1 MPVEYE
7 MKFSNAQSGKKIRE
21 IVAKY
26 KTNDKQQET
35 LHAWR
40 ESLADP
46 RRRVTNLFERMNYTN
61 KKAVVISPATNQDIA
76 SAWEY
81 LKEKVDSTIEP
92 TKSTAKKHVLD
103 NNQLLVDFLCKHVK
117 CQRYHLEVRKC
128 GDDDCQTCTTVSLL
142 ITEFIY

>member
-1 MPVEYE
+1 MPEEYE
-7 MKFSNAQSGKKIRE
+7 TKFSNAQSGKKIRE

-26 KTNDKQQET
+26 KRNDKKQET

-46 RRRVTNLFERMNYTN
+46 RRRVTDRFEQMNYTN
-61 KKAVVISPATNQDIA
+61 EKAVVISPATDEDIA

-81 LKEKVDSTIEP
+81 LKEKVDHSTIEP
-92 TKSTAKKHVLD
+92 TKSTKKHVLD
-103 NNQLLVDFLCKHVK
+103 SNQLLVEFLCKHVK
-117 CQRYHLEVRKC
+117 CQRYHLEVCKC
-128 GDDDCQTCTTVSLL
+128 GDANCQTCTTVSLL